1 MMAKTSAEY
10 SKIAREKHKN
20 NDKYR
25 LRKLLEAARVRAKR
39 NNIVCDLT
47 LEDLIDLFPKDK
59 ICPVLNIP
67 LFWGNSGKGNRDHS
81 PSLDKINPKGA
92 YSKDNVCIIS
102 WRANMIKSDATFK
115 EIEAIYWYMK
125 A

>member
-1 MMAKTSAEY
+1 MAKTSAEY

-25 LRKLLEAARVRAKR
+25 LRKLLESARVRAKR

-47 LEDLIDLFPKDK
+47 LEDLIDLFPQDK
-59 ICPVLNIP
+59 KCPVLNIP
-67 LFWGNSGKGNRDHS
+67 LFWGNSGKGQRDNS

-92 YSKDNVCIIS
+92 YTKDNVCIIS
-102 WRANMIKSDATFK
+102 WRANMLKSDATFQ
-115 EIEAIYWYMK
+115 EIEAIYYYMK

>member
-1 MMAKTSAEY
+1 MAKTSAEY
-10 SKIAREKHKN
+10 SKIAREKYKN

-39 NNIVCDLT
+39 NNIICDLT
-47 LEDLIDLFPKDK
+47 LKDLIDLFPKDK

-67 LFWGNSGKGNRDHS
+67 LFWGNSGKGNRNHS